1 LVRTNYHVAAVLS
14 FGVKGIFSDRCELN
28 LQGKFES
35 VLLEN
40 SSAFHFSHAKT
51 SPLAAAMPLLMA
63 LSWPLSGSIIVLA
76 SRWEYFL

>member
-35 VLLEN
+35 MLLEN
-40 SSAFHFSHAKT
+40 SSAFHFSHAR
-51 SPLAAAMPLLMA
+51 PLLMA
-63 LSWPLSGSIIVLA
+63 LAWPLSGSIIVLA